1 MKVVVKIGTASLT
14 NEETGFP
21 KPEILG
27 EISEAFSYMIKKGVK
42 PVLVT
47 SGAIGLG
54 LKPLGFKKR
63 PKSITL
69 KQAAAAVGQGLLMHI
84 YSQFFSL
91 LDIKIAQILLTRE
104 DIINRERYI
113 NAQKTFE
120 TLLQKGIIPIVNE
133 NDVVAVEEIKFGDN
147 DTLSA
152 IVSTIIDADMLI
164 ILTTTDGIYTKDPTI
179 HKDAKKIKV
188 VRNFTDDLFSY
199 VDGTKTK
206 LGVGGME
213 TKIMAA
219 KIATSVGV
227 KVVIGSGNKP
237 YRTIVGAIE
246 GKDVGTLFFPKE
258 KHLDS
263 RKRWIL
269 YGLTPKGEIIIDDG
283 AKMAIKE
290 KGKSLL
296 AAGIVCVK
304 GNFERGDTVKVMDKD
319 GNFIGQ
325 GIVKYSSEVLRTIK
339 GKKTKE
345 IEKLLGSLPFKEVIH
360 RDDLSIL

>member
-27 EISEAFSYMIKKGVK
+27 EISEAFSYMIKRGIK

-63 PKSITL
+63 PKTITL

-120 TLLQKGIIPIVNE
+120 TLLQKGIVPIVNE

-152 IVSTIIDADMLI
+152 IVSTIIDADVLI
-164 ILTTTDGIYTKDPTI
+164 ILTTTDGVYTKDPTV
-179 HKDAKKIKV
+179 HKDAKRIKV
-188 VRNFTDDLFSY
+188 VKEFTKELLSY
-199 VDGTKTK
+199 VTKTK
-206 LGVGGME
+206 TTLGVGGME
-213 TKIMAA
+213 TKIKAA
-219 KIATSVGV
+219 EIATNVGV
-227 KVVIGSGNKP
+227 KVIIGSGKNP
-237 YRTIVGAIE
+237 YKTIVGAIE
-246 GKDVGTLFFPKE
+246 GEDVGTLFFPKK

-269 YGLTPKGEIIIDDG
+269 YGLTPKGEIIIDEG
-283 AKMAIKE
+283 AKEAIKD

-296 AAGIVCVK
+296 AAGIVDVK
-304 GNFERGDTVKVMDKD
+304 GNFMAGETVKVIDKN
-319 GNFIGQ
+319 GNFVGQ
-325 GIVKYSSEVLRTIK
+325 GIVKYSSGVLKTIK

-345 IEKLLGSLPFKEVIH
+345 IERILGFLPFEEVIH
-360 RDDLSIL
+360 RDDLSII